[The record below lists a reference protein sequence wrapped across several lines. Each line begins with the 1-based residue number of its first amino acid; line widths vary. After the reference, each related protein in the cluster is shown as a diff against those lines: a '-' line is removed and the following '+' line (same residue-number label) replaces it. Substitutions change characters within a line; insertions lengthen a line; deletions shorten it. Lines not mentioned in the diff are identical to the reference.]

1 MLSDKQ
7 KTPFFSIVIPVY
19 NRAYILSTAIESCLK
34 QLYENFELI
43 IVDDASA
50 DHSLQIAQSYKDER
64 IKIIV
69 NEQNKE
75 RCVSRNIGIKAAKGD
90 YICFLDSDDYFLENH
105 LSDAYKEIEKL
116 GFPEAFFFTNAWN
129 KSAEGILN
137 ERFCPNF
144 KEYNPYDFFLYYTVN
159 PPRWIVHHSVF
170 EKLLFDPEIKL
181 AEDMDFTLR
190 LLNLNIP
197 IHKLRQRTVVYYASP
212 DSFTHSD
219 PEKGQK
225 LLHYWGLI
233 FQKPEFK
240 GKLSLKLI
248 KKLKAMA
255 YYFIAIE
262 QFNQGNRKQ
271 FTAHA
276 LKSLRLDPKGYN
288 KNSTKDLLVLLT
300 KTLFRMK

>member
-7 KTPFFSIVIPVY
+7 KIPFFSIVIQVY
-19 NRAYILSTAIESCLK
+19 NSAYILSTAIESCLK
-34 QLYENFELI
+34 QLYESFELI
-43 IVDDASA
+43 IVDDAST

-69 NEQNKE
+69 NKENKE

-116 GFPEAFFFTNAWN
+116 EFPEVFFFTNAWN
-129 KSAEGILN
+129 KSAEGELS
-137 ERFCPNF
+137 ERFCSDF
-144 KEYNPYDFFLYYTVN
+144 ISHNPYDFFLIHTVN
-159 PPRWIVHHSVF
+159 PPRWIVHRSIF
-170 EKLLFDPEIKL
+170 DNLCFDPEIPL

-197 IHKLRQRTVVYYASP
+197 VIQMQQRTVVYFASP
-212 DSFTHSD
+212 DNFMHSD

-225 LLHYWGLI
+225 LLKYWALI

-240 GKLSLKLI
+240 GKLSSKLI
-248 KKLKAMA
+248 NSLKSMA
-255 YYFIAIE
+255 HYFIAIE

-271 FTAHA
+271 FTSHA
-276 LKSLRLDPKGYN
+276 LKSLRLDHKGYN